1 LFGWI
6 DTPKSNLPGLL
17 PNELMPILVS
27 LYEKIAPQKAY
38 NFFSE
43 ALNKRLGTDGLNL

>member
-1 LFGWI
+1 
-6 DTPKSNLPGLL
+6 
-17 PNELMPILVS
+17 MPILIS
-27 LYEKIAPQKAY
+27 LYEKIAPKIAY